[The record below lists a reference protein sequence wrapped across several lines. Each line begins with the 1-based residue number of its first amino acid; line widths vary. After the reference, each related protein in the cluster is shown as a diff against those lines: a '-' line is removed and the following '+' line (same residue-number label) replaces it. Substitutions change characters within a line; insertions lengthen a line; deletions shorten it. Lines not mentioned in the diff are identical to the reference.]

1 MTISIPFN
9 YKKEDVRNLISKEE
23 ALKIISTI
31 PNIDIIDI
39 ENEKNIEAIYKDLL
53 FRGTYEDLI
62 KVIKTTYSRN
72 QERINN
78 KKHISEKD
86 DTYFKKAE
94 KLLYNE
100 FSVSLNKS
108 FGEVKNYIINYC
120 VKTK

>member
-108 FGEVKNYIINYC
+108 FEEVKNYIINYC